1 MNTKAAF
8 SLEYYLFDKV
18 NINLENYNENEYGIE
33 FSPKGKFDKEK
44 NTFTLNFGF
53 TATCDG
59 IENSFVNINCIGVF
73 KFNEFVTDISD
84 IPPYFYRN
92 SIAILFP
99 FLKPF
104 LSMVTIQAN
113 VPPILLPTMN
123 LTSLEKPLLD
133 NTSQD

>member
-59 IENSFVNINCIGVF
+59 IENSFVPKLESRSCELICDATPSNCLTA
-73 KFNEFVTDISD
+73 FVKS
-84 IPPYFYRN
+84 FSRK
-92 SIAILFP
+92 LGRLE
-99 FLKPF
+99 LK
-104 LSMVTIQAN
+104 
-113 VPPILLPTMN
+113 
-123 LTSLEKPLLD
+123 
-133 NTSQD
+133 